1 MNEGTD
7 DDDDVDDDDD
17 WYQTTTTTT
26 RTITRGIRGRGGKG
40 RENTVEEHH
49 PSFTLLFLSSPY
61 FHPSRSLFRGGP
73 ACIWP
78 SRSLPLRLGAEQCAE
93 KCAIGEKNGPLP
105 LWSSGPLELFCFH
118 LRKGVSY
125 REATV
130 LNESERRGRGREAV
144 TGGGTE
150 REREEG
156 DAGEGRMRNRRRK
169 QGGGRRTR
177 TEGAFTTTGGLD
189 FFPLLRSRCVP
200 SVSATEFPM
209 HSQSATIVPPTLAFS
224 RDSSSFLSHL
234 RHSDGPGNRPDQPSS
249 SSPSFWFRPCSKTR
263 SFLAPLSTTCASMLH
278 GLPFFGRAARA
289 VGNLDNSSLLL
300 PLSTISGNEMIYAG

>member
-7 DDDDVDDDDD
+7 DVDDDDDDDD

-249 SSPSFWFRPCSKTR
+249 SSPSFWFRPCSKTG

-300 PLSTISGNEMIYAG
+300 PLSTISGNEMIYAR